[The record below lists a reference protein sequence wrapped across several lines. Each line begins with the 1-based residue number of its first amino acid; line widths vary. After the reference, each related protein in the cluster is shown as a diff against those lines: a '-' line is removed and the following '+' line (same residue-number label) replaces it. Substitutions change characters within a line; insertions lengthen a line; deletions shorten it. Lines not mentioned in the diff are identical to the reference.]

1 MDDDFSTPQAIAV
14 LFDLSRDVN
23 TLLSEKRAEPEAI
36 VDAEY
41 LFSSLGGDVLGII
54 PKSLEA
60 SQTELQIKN
69 IMEVLVELRENLREN
84 KDFASADL
92 IRERLQKIGI
102 EFKDLPEGTTWEMTD
117 KN

>member
-1 MDDDFSTPQAIAV
+1 
-14 LFDLSRDVN
+14 
-23 TLLSEKRAEPEAI
+23 
-36 VDAEY
+36 
-41 LFSSLGGDVLGII
+41 
-54 PKSLEA
+54 
-60 SQTELQIKN
+60 
-69 IMEVLVELRENLREN
+69 MEVLVELREKLREN